1 MFLLSFPRALA
12 QWVFLFVCNVVLLL
26 GLVVVAVAIPFRVS
40 GVSVSDGRSIV
51 NLPRW
56 VWLWGNDFDGLLG
69 DKHGTW
75 AASTPF
81 GLPAD
86 SFIAMYTWAALRN
99 PINNMRGL
107 SLFACPVA
115 DCTISGYGQG
125 YVRDKPGLGGWQFVI
140 AKRGLRRWYGFYWVH
155 QWSET
160 RALIVRLG
168 YKIAVS
174 DAGQVEPPIGMTT
187 KINLYKDI
195 S

>member
-1 MFLLSFPRALA
+1 MFLLSLPRALA
-12 QWVFLFVCNVVLLL
+12 QWLFLFVCNVVLLL
-26 GLVVVAVAIPFRVS
+26 LGLLVVAVAIPFRVP
-40 GVSVSDGRSIV
+40 GLSVSDGRPIV

-99 PINNMRGL
+99 PSTTCAACRCLLARSQTARSVAMARAMCGTSRGW
-107 SLFACPVA
+107 A
-115 DCTISGYGQG
+115 
-125 YVRDKPGLGGWQFVI
+125 
-140 AKRGLRRWYGFYWVH
+140 
-155 QWSET
+155 
-160 RALIVRLG
+160 
-168 YKIAVS
+168 
-174 DAGQVEPPIGMTT
+174 AG
-187 KINLYKDI
+187 N